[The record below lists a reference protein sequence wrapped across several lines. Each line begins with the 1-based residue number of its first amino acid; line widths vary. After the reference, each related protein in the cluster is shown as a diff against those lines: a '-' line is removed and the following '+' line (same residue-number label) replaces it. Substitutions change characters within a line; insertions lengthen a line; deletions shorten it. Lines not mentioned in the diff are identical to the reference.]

1 MGQALANSKLNSSPT
16 HTRHVVTHAALV
28 SQGARCALTCGGRPF
43 RQLATLGRVQRG
55 LHRLHA
61 QAAPATKSEGSLLLS
76 DEEVDELIDDAAG
89 FMCVMDE
96 LRPLHPSAYNPFY
109 ELWTRIA
116 KIPPEERHRLL
127 DELEPGSLRSVW
139 KASMARYV
147 LNEAAS
153 LELFSEASVW
163 DDFPA
168 RPGQVFEF
176 EGRCERYELGNSS
189 SLAGTG
195 GGVSFS
201 SAVRGAASSVRLE
214 ADTGRTAALGSAAGS
229 TVWLRPTPASF
240 DVPVSRFKQLFFVPP
255 LLEDYGGEAAASGE
269 VTSLPTVY
277 SRVVLPLLGPVDRW
291 WEPLYCR
298 LHVEL
303 TLTPL
308 QADAGA
314 DVLLLYPADPLCTGE
329 QQQQSQDVEGPAQP
343 WQLAGRDWVPL
354 GPYWPAPDPA
364 SYPTSPFSGSP
375 RDYMRVVG
383 PGVYVGCAYREG
395 PSPGELRDENF
406 VYFMLV
412 RRY

>member
-1 MGQALANSKLNSSPT
+1 MS
-16 HTRHVVTHAALV
+16 
-28 SQGARCALTCGGRPF
+28 
-43 RQLATLGRVQRG
+43 
-55 LHRLHA
+55 
-61 QAAPATKSEGSLLLS
+61 
-76 DEEVDELIDDAAG
+76 
-89 FMCVMDE
+89 VMDE
-96 LRPLHPSAYNPFY
+96 LRPLNPSAYNAFY

-153 LELFSEASVW
+153 LELFSDASVW
-163 DDFPA
+163 DDFPT
-168 RPGQVFEF
+168 RRGQIFEY
-176 EGRCERYELGNSS
+176 EGRCERYELGGSS
-189 SLAGTG
+189 SIAGVG

-201 SAVRGAASSVRLE
+201 SAVRGAPSSVRLE
-214 ADTGRTAALGSAAGS
+214 VDSNRSAALGSAAGS
-229 TVWLRPTPASF
+229 SVWLRPAAGSF

-255 LLEDYGGEAAASGE
+255 PLEEYGTEAAAGSGAG
-269 VTSLPTVY
+269 VTLPTVY
-277 SRVVLPLLGPVDRW
+277 SKVALPLLGPVDRW

-314 DVLLLYPADPLCTGE
+314 DVLLLYPADPLCSGE
-329 QQQQSQDVEGPAQP
+329 EQRQTQPDDVEAPAQP
-343 WQLAGRDWVPL
+343 WHLVGRAWVPP

-364 SYPTSPFSGSP
+364 SYPASPFSGSP